1 MMSSF
6 FLGEVFNEIQFP
18 GWPSP
23 LQQEYHKAAVG
34 SDNDVAKLVLL
45 KGTGAIVVLL
55 GEWT

>member
-1 MMSSF
+1 MSSF